1 MPSKDKGKAK
11 ATEKEDVGGE
21 MVVDDESTTV
31 QVRNEYVSTWEGTS
45 KERDRMR
52 RLWVRARE
60 EATRG
65 KGSTPG

>member
-21 MVVDDESTTV
+21 MVIDDESMTV
-31 QVRNEYVSTWEGTS
+31 QVCNEYVSTWEGTS
-45 KERDRMR
+45 KERDRTR
-52 RLWVRARE
+52 RLSVRARE